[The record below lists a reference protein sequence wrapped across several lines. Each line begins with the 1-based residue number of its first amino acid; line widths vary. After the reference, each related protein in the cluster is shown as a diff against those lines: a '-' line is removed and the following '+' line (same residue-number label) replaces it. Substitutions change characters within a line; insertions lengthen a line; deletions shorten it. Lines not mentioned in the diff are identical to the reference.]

1 MTQAW
6 MAILITVGIV
16 LVVDLLTTQLRRR
29 ARRMTVPLEP
39 RPDEEEPHGSD
50 DRAVTVE
57 TE

>member
-16 LVVDLLTTQLRRR
+16 LVADLLTTHLRKR
-29 ARRMTVPLEP
+29 ARRMTVPPEP
-39 RPDEEEPHGSD
+39 RPEEEEPHGSTD
-50 DRAVTVE
+50 GQITVK